1 MNPFVAYA
9 KVPMSFLNLKTH
21 FVEAGPYALFLA
33 LVFELELA
41 FVHFVQKKVRS
52 DPGFAKQVATTSPRV
67 SMWYAGVS
75 VGVRAASTVVINLAA

>member
-9 KVPMSFLNLKTH
+9 KVPMSFLNLETH

-41 FVHFVQKKVRS
+41 FVHFVQKR
-52 DPGFAKQVATTSPRV
+52 FAAIQALPSKSLPPAPRV
-67 SMWYAGVS
+67 SMWDAGVS
-75 VGVRAASTVVINLAA
+75 VGVLAAPTVAMNLAA

>member
-9 KVPMSFLNLKTH
+9 KVPMSFLNLETH

-41 FVHFVQKKVRS
+41 FVHFVQKR
-52 DPGFAKQVATTSPRV
+52 FAAIQALPSKSLPPARGSRCGMREFLSEYLQRQPWR
-67 SMWYAGVS
+67 
-75 VGVRAASTVVINLAA
+75 